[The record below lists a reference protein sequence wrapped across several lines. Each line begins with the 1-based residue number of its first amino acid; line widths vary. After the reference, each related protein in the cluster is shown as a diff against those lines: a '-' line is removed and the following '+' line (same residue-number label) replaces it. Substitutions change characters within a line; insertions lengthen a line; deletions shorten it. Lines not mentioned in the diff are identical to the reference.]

1 MTRTW
6 TAALAVIAFAAA
18 FLAASVALGGEA
30 EPDGSRAT
38 AGVRLSSVAILPT
51 LAKDPAVELAQARAA
66 RRERL
71 RARRERLRARRRA
84 AARRAAA
91 NELPVEAPAPTET
104 PTPAEPEPV
113 APPPAAAPA
122 PAPTP
127 APAPPPETFDDSG

>member
-18 FLAASVALGGEA
+18 FLAASAALGGEA
-30 EPDGSRAT
+30 ESDRSDRT
-38 AGVRLSSVAILPT
+38 ANVRLSSVAALPT
-51 LAKDPAVELAQARAA
+51 LAKDPAVELAQARA
-66 RRERL
+66 E
-71 RARRERLRARRRA
+71 RRERLRARRRA

-91 NELPVEAPAPTET
+91 TELPAAVPTPTET
-104 PTPAEPEPV
+104 PEPAAPEPV

-127 APAPPPETFDDSG
+127 EPAPPPETFDDSG